1 METNTLTESFL
12 KSGGKLPEKQ
22 NNALEGLIFIP
33 TWDNEPPPLKP
44 VIHINGN
51 PLLTYQNLSV
61 LLAQPGFGKSSICEA
76 ILSKVA
82 SKEADAFGMDVDI
95 KKALYID
102 CERTNLDVHASWKR
116 MMQRGKLVDETD
128 RVIFMGMRMIAR
140 LDQRKKA
147 IEKAL
152 NDDKDIDLLI
162 IDGAGDLVM
171 DTNSLMEANELK
183 VWLRELT
190 SRHALSILT
199 TLHPNP
205 GDNKPRGHIGSE
217 LLREAES
224 ILAVEKHREIRKL
237 TTEFKHGKNRNAGAV
252 EIYFKYCDNEG
263 MMIRATEDEY
273 IAQGKAD
280 YQRKEKSPPM
290 VYFAMHPSELLK
302 LLTNVIGKDAYQYGE
317 LIKRIKEYIKEV
329 YGGCSNGDNVIK
341 AWISKLVDERHL
353 IKKDG
358 TKYSVYTMAQTGQ
371 QRLID

>member
-1 METNTLTESFL
+1 MEKNTLTEAFL

-44 VIHINGN
+44 VIHINGI

-61 LLAQPGFGKSSICEA
+61 LIAQPGFGKSSICEA

-82 SKEADAFGMDVDI
+82 SKDADAFGIDVDI

-102 CERTNLDVHASWKR
+102 CERTNLDVHSSWKR
-116 MMQRGKLVDETD
+116 MMRRGKLIDETD
-128 RVIFMGMRMIAR
+128 RVVFMGMRMIAR

-147 IEKAL
+147 IEKVL
-152 NDDKDIDLLI
+152 NDDKEIDLLI

-190 SRHALSILT
+190 SKHALSILT

-224 ILAVEKHREIRKL
+224 ILAVEKHGEIRKL

-252 EIYFKYCDNEG
+252 ETYFKFCDNEG

-273 IAQGKAD
+273 IAQGKD
-280 YQRKEKSPPM
+280 EYQGKKKMPPM
-290 VYFAMHPSELLK
+290 VYFAELSNLMNA
-302 LLTNVIGKDAYQYGE
+302 LSNVMGKDAYQYGE
-317 LIKRIKEYIKEV
+317 LIKRMKEYIKEAHP
-329 YGGCSNGDNVIK
+329 GCSNGDNVIK
-341 AWISKLVDERHL
+341 AWISKLVDEGHL

-358 TKYSVYTMAQTGQ
+358 ARHSVYTMAQTL
-371 QRLID
+371 LI